1 MHATQKMCYNRG
13 GFGRI
18 VNRRCITS
26 EVKPRIAGIE
36 AIPLREGTS
45 GRKSEASALE

>member
-26 EVKPRIAGIE
+26 EVKPRIAGII
-36 AIPLREGTS
+36 AIPLRRNSTPRE
-45 GRKSEASALE
+45 RKGSVRV